1 MKFTLVKKIEGD
13 VRGLKSQLKAD
24 LGLEDKKI
32 RINHVT
38 GHIEISGYH
47 KDDVVNLLT
56 KYGF

>member
-38 GHIEISGYH
+38 GHIEISVRFGTNFH
-47 KDDVVNLLT
+47 A
-56 KYGF
+56 